1 MKCSGVLVA
10 LEALEGADLAA
21 ADSVVCA
28 DLLGHAKRVRGWV
41 DAVEAQVTSRM
52 RELHAT
58 AGAAPAADLHTR
70 CGGVSC
76 AEGKRKQR
84 RSETI
89 EGAPSFGD
97 ALASGVI
104 GAEHVDALANATARL
119 DDDTKTALLDLEA
132 DLLSDATSM
141 SPEQF
146 ARSCR
151 DLARRLERDHGIE
164 RNQRQRRDTFL
175 ARKLNM
181 ASGMVEGRFA
191 LHPELA
197 NQIFGAVDR
206 QVAAMIKH
214 GERAGDAEFVNRS
227 FDRNRLA
234 AEALGQLVAGGH
246 QQRRP
251 LEADI
256 TLIVDDRT
264 AASGE
269 LHDHSICETSDG
281 AAVPPASIRR
291 LMCQGRITPVVVD
304 HNGNPFNMGRQIRNA
319 NRRQRRAL
327 RALYRCC
334 AFDGCDVVFERCE
347 IHHIL
352 PWDFGGLTDLENLI
366 PLCARHHHIV
376 HEGGWKLDLEP
387 DRTLTITRS
396 DGQFHARSRPDIPDH
411 RKHRQTA
418 A

>member
-1 MKCSGVLVA
+1 MTSSGVLA
-10 LEALEGADLAA
+10 AFEALERADISA

-28 DLLGHAKRVRGWV
+28 ELLGQAKRLRGWV
-41 DAVEAQVTSRM
+41 DSVEAQVTSRI
-52 RELHAT
+52 RLLHAT

-70 CGGVSC
+70 CGGVSS
-76 AEGKRKQR
+76 AEGKRKER

-89 EGAPSFGD
+89 DEAPSFGA
-97 ALASGVI
+97 ALATGSI

-119 DDDTKTALLDLEA
+119 DDHTKAALLDLEH
-132 DLLSDATSM
+132 DLLSDAASM
-141 SPEQF
+141 SPEKF
-146 ARSCR
+146 GRSCR
-151 DLARRLERDHGIE
+151 ELARMLERDQGIE
-164 RNQRQRRDTFL
+164 RNRRQRRETFL
-175 ARKLNM
+175 SRKLNM

-197 NQIFGAVDR
+197 NQVFGAVDQ
-206 QVAAMIKH
+206 QVASMIKQ
-214 GERAGDAEFVNRS
+214 GERRGDVEFVNRS

-234 AEALGQLVAGGH
+234 AEALGELVAGGH

-256 TLIVDDRT
+256 TLIVDAHT
-264 AASGE
+264 ATTGE
-269 LHDHSICETSDG
+269 LHDHSVCETSDG
-281 AAVPPASIRR
+281 AVLPPASVRR
-291 LMCQGRITPVVVD
+291 LMCQGRITPIVVD
-304 HNGNPFNMGRQIRNA
+304 QNGNPFNMGRQIRHA

-334 AFDGCDVVFERCE
+334 AFDGCEMVFDRCE

-366 PLCARHHHIV
+366 PLCSRHHHVV
-376 HEGGWKLDLEP
+376 HEGGWKLDLAS
-387 DRTLTITRS
+387 DRTLVITRS
-396 DGQFHARSRPDIPDH
+396 DGQFHARCQPDIPEGRRH
-411 RKHRQTA
+411 RRTA